1 VDISPGI
8 PLQIGWHNTAP
19 DRRVCV
25 CVCVWDGEKD
35 MNGFTVIQSPSLN
48 TALLLYAWVDIP
60 MK

>member
-25 CVCVWDGEKD
+25 CVCVGQGEGYEWPHCDSESESKYGSTPVR
-35 MNGFTVIQSPSLN
+35 MG
-48 TALLLYAWVDIP
+48 
-60 MK
+60 